1 MTPAFFAILI
11 IGALIVFG
19 IFLILGVLDKIN
31 RKWRSVMATIA
42 DLDAAVAKLDA
53 DVQTLIASP
62 PQVDVQPQ
70 VDAVNA
76 IDAKVL
82 LATPPPTP

>member
-1 MTPAFFAILI
+1 MTPAFFAVLI
-11 IGALIVFG
+11 VALIVFG

-53 DVQTLIASP
+53 DVRTLIASP